1 MNATI
6 IARTPTSFTL
16 QIEVPYNG
24 SMLAFEETLQQRLN
38 EAGVVATAE
47 GLKQFDTDG
56 APITIGSVK
65 HTTKGPIEKDY
76 QTPYGV
82 ATVARHV
89 YQSPQGGMTY
99 CPLDRDARIVV
110 SSTPRF
116 AKILSHKYA
125 EFSSPR
131 AQVDLQENH
140 GRAVSRCLIQDVAD
154 AVAAAALAKEEDWS
168 YTLPKFER
176 PPATV
181 AVSLD
186 GTCTLMGEDGW
197 REAMVGTLAF
207 YDRDGERQHTVYLAA
222 TPEYGKARFLGK
234 LEAEIGRAKAKCP
247 EAHYVGIADGAKG
260 NWEFLGRH
268 TDAQVTDF
276 WHAAEYLG
284 KAAVVLYRGQPRTKE
299 AWLEEACHRLK
310 HEPGGAEWV
319 LKRLRALARER
330 PWAKGDEAVERAI
343 TYFANQSGAG
353 RMDYPSRVAAHEPIG
368 SGVTEAACKVIV
380 KQRLC
385 GSGMKWTE
393 GGAAVVLSLRALS
406 YTPGRWDQFWSKVDR
421 WGFPVAAGV

>member
-6 IARTPTSFTL
+6 TARTPTSFTV
-16 QIEVPYNG
+16 QVEVPYSD
-24 SMLAFEETLQQRLN
+24 SMLDFEETLQQRLN
-38 EAGVVATAE
+38 DAGVVATAE
-47 GLKQFDTDG
+47 GLRQFDTDG
-56 APITIGSVK
+56 SPITVGPVK
-65 HTTKGPIEKDY
+65 FTSKGQIQKDY

-82 ATVARHV
+82 ATIDRHV
-89 YQSPQGGMTY
+89 YQSPQGGPTY

-131 AQVDLQENH
+131 VQIDLAENH
-140 GRAVSRCLIQDVAD
+140 GRSVSRCLIQDVAD
-154 AVAAAALAKEEDWS
+154 AVAAVAMAKEEDWS
-168 YTLPKFER
+168 YALPKFEAL
-176 PPATV
+176 PTTV
-181 AVSLD
+181 SISLD
-186 GTCTLMGEDGW
+186 GTCMLMGEDGW
-197 REAMVGTLAF
+197 RETMVGTLSF
-207 YDRDGERQHTVYLAA
+207 YDKEGERQHTIYLAA
-222 TPEYGKARFLGK
+222 TPEYGKAKFLGRM
-234 LEAEIGRAKAKCP
+234 EAEIAAAKAKCP
-247 EAHYVGIADGAKG
+247 DAHYVGIADGAKG

-268 TDAQVTDF
+268 TDVQVTDY

-284 KAAVVLYRGQPRTKE
+284 KAAVVLYRGQPRTRE
-299 AWLEEACHRLK
+299 AWLDDACHRLK
-310 HEPGGAEWV
+310 HEPDGAEWV

-330 PWAKGDEAVERAI
+330 PWAKADEDVQRAI

-353 RMDYPSRVAAHEPIG
+353 RMDYAARVAANEPIG

-393 GGAAVVLSLRALS
+393 DGSAVVLSLRALS
-406 YTPGRWDQFWSKVDR
+406 YTPERWGQFWSKVDR
-421 WGFPVAAGV
+421 WGYPVAA

>member
-6 IARTPTSFTL
+6 IARTTTSFTL
-16 QIEVPYNG
+16 QVEVPYND
-24 SMLAFEETLQQRLN
+24 SMLDFEEALQQRLN

-47 GLKQFDTDG
+47 GLRQFDTDG
-56 APITIGSVK
+56 APITVGPVK
-65 HTTKGPIEKDY
+65 FTSKGPVPKDY

-82 ATVARHV
+82 ATVDRHV
-89 YQSPQGGMTY
+89 YQSPQGGPTY

-131 AQVDLQENH
+131 VQVDLAENH
-140 GRAVSRCLIQDVAD
+140 GRSVSRCLIQDVAD
-154 AVAAAALAKEEDWS
+154 AVAAAAMAKEEDWS
-168 YTLPKFER
+168 YALPKLEV
-176 PPATV
+176 PPVTV

-186 GTCTLMGEDGW
+186 GTCTLMCEDGW

-207 YDRDGERQHTVYLAA
+207 YDADGERQHTVYLAA
-222 TPEYGKARFLGK
+222 TPEYGKAKFLGR

-247 EAHYVGIADGAKG
+247 GARYVGLADGAKG

-268 TDAQVTDF
+268 TDVQVTDF

-284 KAAVVLYRGQPRTKE
+284 KAAVVIHRGHPRTKE

-310 HEPGGAEWV
+310 HEPDGAEWV
-319 LKRLRALARER
+319 LKRLRTLARER
-330 PWAKGDEAVERAI
+330 PWAKGHEDVQRAI
-343 TYFANQSGAG
+343 TYFTNQSGTG
-353 RMDYPSRVAAHEPIG
+353 RMEYASRGGADGLRQRGGGERADRQRCDG
-368 SGVTEAACKVIV
+368 S
-380 KQRLC
+380 RLQ
-385 GSGMKWTE
+385 GDRQ
-393 GGAAVVLSLRALS
+393 AAVVWLGDEVVGGWCGGSA
-406 YTPGRWDQFWSKVDR
+406 
-421 WGFPVAAGV
+421 

>member
-6 IARTPTSFTL
+6 ITRTLTSFTL
-16 QIEVPYNG
+16 QVEVPYND
-24 SMLAFEETLQQRLN
+24 SMLDFEETLQQRLN

-47 GLKQFDTDG
+47 GLLQFDTDG
-56 APITIGSVK
+56 APITVGPVK
-65 HTTKGPIEKDY
+65 LTTKGQVEKDY

-89 YQSPQGGMTY
+89 YQSPQGGPTY

-131 AQVDLQENH
+131 VQIDLEENH
-140 GRAVSRCLIQDVAD
+140 GRVISRCLIQDVAD

-168 YTLPKFER
+168 YTLPKFEE

-186 GTCTLMGEDGW
+186 GTCTLMCEDGW
-197 REAMVGTLAF
+197 RETMVGTLAF
-207 YDRDGERQHTVYLAA
+207 YDREGARQHTVYLAA
-222 TPEYGKARFLGK
+222 TPEYGKAKFLNH

-247 EAHYVGIADGAKG
+247 DARYVGIADGAQG

-268 TDAQVTDF
+268 TDVQVTDF
-276 WHAAEYLG
+276 WHAVEYLG
-284 KAAVVLYRGQPRTKE
+284 KAAVVLYRGQPRTRE

-310 HEPGGAEWV
+310 HDPGGAEWV
-319 LKRLRALARER
+319 LKRLRTLARER
-330 PWAKGDEAVERAI
+330 PWAKDDEDVQRAI
-343 TYFANQSGAG
+343 TYFANQSGTG
-353 RMDYPSRVAAHEPIG
+353 RMDYASRVAANEPIG

-406 YTPGRWDQFWSKVDR
+406 YTPERWSQFWSKVDR
-421 WGFPVAAGV
+421 WGFPVAA

>member
-1 MNATI
+1 MAAI

-16 QIEVPYNG
+16 QIEVPYND
-24 SMLAFEETLQQRLN
+24 SMLDFEEALQERLN

-56 APITIGSVK
+56 SPITVGPVK
-65 HTTKGPIEKDY
+65 FTSKGQVEKDY

-89 YQSPQGGMTY
+89 YQSNQGGPTY

-116 AKILSHKYA
+116 AKVLSHKYA

-154 AVAAAALAKEEDWS
+154 AVAAAVLAKEEAWG
-168 YTLPKFER
+168 YALPKFYKT
-176 PPATV
+176 PSTV

-186 GTCTLMGEDGW
+186 GTCLLMGEGGW
-197 REAMVGTLAF
+197 RETMVGTLSF
-207 YDRDGERQHTVYLAA
+207 YDDEGERQHTIYLAA
-222 TPEYGKARFLGK
+222 TPEYGKAKFLSH
-234 LEAEIGRAKAKCP
+234 LEAEVGRAKARCP
-247 EAHYVGIADGAKG
+247 DAHYIGIADGAKG
-260 NWEFLGRH
+260 NWEFLQKH
-268 TDAQVTDF
+268 TDVQVTDF
-276 WHAAEYLG
+276 WHAVEYLG
-284 KAAVVLYRGQPRTKE
+284 KAAVVLYRGQPQARK
-299 AWLEEACHRLK
+299 AWLDDACHRLK

-319 LKRLRALARER
+319 LKRLRSLARER
-330 PWAKGDEAVERAI
+330 PWAKGDEDVQSAI

-353 RMDYPSRVAAHEPIG
+353 RMDYAARVAAMEPIG

-393 GGAAVVLSLRALS
+393 DGAAVVLSLRALS
-406 YTPGRWDQFWSKVDR
+406 YTPERWGQFWSKVDR
-421 WGFPVAAGV
+421 WGFPVAA

>member
-1 MNATI
+1 MDAMI
-6 IARTPTSFTL
+6 IARTPISFTL
-16 QIEVPYNG
+16 QVEVPYNN
-24 SMLAFEETLQQRLN
+24 SMLGFEETLQQRLN

-47 GLKQFDTDG
+47 GLQQFDTDG
-56 APITIGSVK
+56 SPINVGPVK
-65 HTTKGPIEKDY
+65 FTSKGQIEKDY

-89 YQSPQGGMTY
+89 YQSPQGGPTY

-116 AKILSHKYA
+116 AKVISHKYA

-131 AQVDLQENH
+131 VQVDLEENH
-140 GRAVSRCLIQDVAD
+140 GRTVSRCLIQDVAD
-154 AVAAAALAKEEDWS
+154 AVAAVAMAKEEDWS
-168 YTLPKFER
+168 YTLPRFET

-181 AVSLD
+181 AISLD
-186 GTCTLMGEDGW
+186 GTCMLMGETGW
-197 REAMVGTLAF
+197 RETMVGTPSF
-207 YDRDGERQHTVYLAA
+207 YDDGGERQHTIYLAA
-222 TPEYGKARFLGK
+222 TPEYGKAKFLGRM
-234 LEAEIGRAKAKCP
+234 ETEIERAKAKCP
-247 EAHYVGIADGAKG
+247 DAHYVGIADGAKG

-268 TDAQVTDF
+268 TDVQVTDF
-276 WHAAEYLG
+276 WHAVEYLG

-299 AWLEEACHRLK
+299 AWLDDACHRLK

-319 LKRLRALARER
+319 LKRLRSLARER
-330 PWAKGDEAVERAI
+330 PWAKDDEDVQKAI

-353 RMDYPSRVAAHEPIG
+353 RMDYAARVAANEPIG

-393 GGAAVVLSLRALS
+393 EGSAVVLSLRTLS
-406 YTPGRWDQFWSKVDR
+406 YTPDRWQQFWSKVDR
-421 WGFPVAAGV
+421 WGFPVAA

>member
-1 MNATI
+1 MDATI

-16 QIEVPYNG
+16 QVEVPYND
-24 SMLAFEETLQQRLN
+24 SMLGFEETLQQRLN

-56 APITIGSVK
+56 SPISVGSTK
-65 HTTKGPIEKDY
+65 LTTKGQVEKDY

-89 YQSPQGGMTY
+89 YQGTQGGPTY

-116 AKILSHKYA
+116 AKVLSHKYA

-154 AVAAAALAKEEDWS
+154 AVAAAVLAKEEDWS
-168 YTLPKFER
+168 YTLPKFEE

-181 AVSLD
+181 AISLD
-186 GTCTLMGEDGW
+186 GTCLLMGEDGW
-197 REAMVGTLAF
+197 RETMVGTLSF
-207 YDRDGERQHTVYLAA
+207 YDREGERQHTVYLAA
-222 TPEYGKARFLGK
+222 TPEYGKAKFLNR
-234 LEAEIGRAKAKCP
+234 LEAEVRRAKEKCP
-247 EAHYVGIADGAKG
+247 GAHYVGIADGAKG
-260 NWEFLGRH
+260 NWEFLERH
-268 TDAQVTDF
+268 TEVQVTDF

-284 KAAVVLYRGQPRTKE
+284 KAAAVLYRGQPQTRK
-299 AWLEEACHRLK
+299 AWLDEACHRLK
-310 HEPGGAEWV
+310 HDAGGAVWV
-319 LKRLRALARER
+319 LKRLRSLSRQR
-330 PWAKGDEAVERAI
+330 PWAQSDEDVQRAI
-343 TYFANQSGAG
+343 TYFANQSAAG
-353 RMDYPSRVAAHEPIG
+353 RMDYAARVAAGEPIG

-393 GGAAVVLSLRALS
+393 DGAAVVLSLRALS
-406 YTPGRWDQFWSKVDR
+406 YTPERWEQFWAKVNR
-421 WGFPVAAGV
+421 WGFPVAA